1 MEDKRIIIS
10 GKVLDNNDPLML
22 GRLRV
27 LPKIDNLLQAL
38 PVDWNASK
46 DIWTYK
52 DPFVFLPL
60 IPYYI
65 SQVPRVGEYVHVMYA
80 TRDEIRGA
88 NKFYIQGPVSR
99 PWNNSFESYDNS
111 QSMLDNG
118 VYIKQAKDV
127 RNKLT
132 GEIDVDIRG
141 IYPEPGDNAI
151 LGRGTSDLLIKQ
163 EDIILRSGKYTKSP
177 NKEIP
182 TSNDLRSFVQL
193 SNYTLERVDDGAMS
207 LNVDFYVDQEVKNF
221 VEWSITGVDTTLN
234 IMSGYVQTN
243 SVKPTDSTK
252 VLNFAINTG
261 TTSNC
266 IPVPGSKMEFTGFT
280 ALQVSSLINQYIRG
294 FNRGKVTI
302 PGYKDYPNNGILN
315 QQFPFVFGPNVSTNE
330 KLLSNDVI
338 VSNLITT
345 VFNEIKLNEVN
356 SESGFAVVWDKD
368 TVGPQK
374 VSKET
379 IVEKIK
385 YLERPVTYGLMGGDY
400 LYLLSHRS
408 ENPNRNIFNLK
419 DTLYGISQEKIL
431 DDIKPNTSS
440 MVRGEE
446 LIDFLKLIVDFIQAH
461 THNINEA
468 PIQEPLQGVK
478 ISDITTAL
486 ANAEK
491 TILNQNIR
499 IN

>member
-38 PVDWNASK
+38 PVDWNESK

-280 ALQVSSLINQYIRG
+280 ALQVSSLMEY
-294 FNRGKVTI
+294 
-302 PGYKDYPNNGILN
+302 
-315 QQFPFVFGPNVSTNE
+315 
-330 KLLSNDVI
+330 
-338 VSNLITT
+338 
-345 VFNEIKLNEVN
+345 
-356 SESGFAVVWDKD
+356 
-368 TVGPQK
+368 
-374 VSKET
+374 
-379 IVEKIK
+379 
-385 YLERPVTYGLMGGDY
+385 
-400 LYLLSHRS
+400 
-408 ENPNRNIFNLK
+408 
-419 DTLYGISQEKIL
+419 
-431 DDIKPNTSS
+431 
-440 MVRGEE
+440 
-446 LIDFLKLIVDFIQAH
+446 
-461 THNINEA
+461 
-468 PIQEPLQGVK
+468 
-478 ISDITTAL
+478 
-486 ANAEK
+486 
-491 TILNQNIR
+491 
-499 IN
+499 